1 MVVIQPIC
9 MGLSAHQNTSVAFGL
24 ILVMISPISLGI
36 ISAATPNNISI
47 DAESNKIT
55 LELSGNEIEMRL
67 TEWEKPPAR
76 YKRGVLAKYAAS
88 VASAS
93 EGAVTDKYL

>member
-1 MVVIQPIC
+1 MGHVTPEAYDGGPIAVVRDGDP
-9 MGLSAHQNTSVAFGL
+9 
-24 ILVMISPISLGI
+24 
-36 ISAATPNNISI
+36 ISI

-55 LELSGNEIEMRL
+55 LELSDNEIETRL
-67 TEWEKPPAR
+67 AEWKKPSPR
-76 YKRGVLAKYAAS
+76 YNRGVLAKYAAS